1 MAITVGGK
9 LVFGPSIVKDGL
21 TLYLDAA
28 NSTSFIKRSTY
39 LNMASWSGVSSGSTG
54 YYNQNGETVENVR
67 ILGTDPWGKSA
78 YVWECRPLGNNADD
92 GGWNTSVSH
101 IDSGQTYRFSVWV
114 KRTSSSTG
122 GTIYLGLEGLGSG
135 YNNYGVISIYDFHT
149 ETNPY
154 WHCASTSTITQNQWY
169 LMVAHVFPHNYPLYT
184 GAKYHIDSG
193 LYTTT
198 GKISALN
205 GCNIGPSDCMW
216 RAGYSVYTQH
226 RTYLY
231 YCADSTTRVQFY
243 DPRVD
248 LIDGTQPTI
257 NMLLT
262 QSPVTA
268 YDISGNK
275 YNGLMVN
282 TEPYASYI
290 ATNNSFLFHAT
301 NERIET
307 NLSNTYTMHNLS
319 WNVWVMASSLVSGYN
334 MFMGEGLPYFGIY
347 VSGSDKYIVYS
358 DYINGIQ
365 SWHLSNNNTIQSG
378 IWYNYTFTREYT
390 GGNTIQKIYINGSLD
405 TSNSDTGAST
415 YYGGYPF
422 VLGDGANFDW
432 YKFNGYVSN
441 VQMYSRTL
449 SSTEIV
455 RMYDALKGRFGLA

>member
-122 GTIYLGLEGLGSG
+122 GTFYLGLTGLNQVGS
-135 YNNYGVISIYDFHT
+135 NVGVKSLYDSHT

-154 WHCASTSTITQNQWY
+154 WHCDSTSTMIQNQWY
-169 LMVAHVFPHNYPLYT
+169 LAVAHVFPYFYS
-184 GAKYHIDSG
+184 GAAYHIDSG
-193 LYTTT
+193 LYTIT
-198 GKISALN
+198 GKTSALN
-205 GCNIGPSDCMW
+205 GCNIGLSDCIW
-216 RAGYSVYTQH
+216 RPTTFYTQH
-226 RTYLY
+226 RTYLF

-243 DPRVD
+243 DPRID
-248 LIDGTQPTI
+248 LVDGTEPTI

-262 QSPVTA
+262 QSPVVA
-268 YDISGNK
+268 YDLSGNK
-275 YNGLMVN
+275 YNGTMIN

-290 ATNNSFLFHAT
+290 ATNNSFLFHAI
-301 NERIET
+301 NERIQT
-307 NLSNTYTMHNLS
+307 SLTNTYTVNNRS
-319 WNVWVMASSLVSGYN
+319 WNAWVYALSIPSGIYS
-334 MFMGEGLPYFGIY
+334 MFMGEELPYFAIY
-347 VSGSDKYIVYS
+347 DDGGGNRYIIYS
-358 DYINGIQ
+358 DYINSAQQGI
-365 SWHLSNNNTIQSG
+365 SSTNHSIQSG
-378 IWYNYTFTREYT
+378 VWYNFAFTREYT
-390 GGNTIQKIYINGSLD
+390 GGNSTLKIYINGAFERVAQYA
-405 TSNSDTGAST
+405 GASS
-415 YYGGYPF
+415 YYGGIPF
-422 VLGDGANFDW
+422 CIGDGTNSDW
-432 YKFNGYVSN
+432 YKLNGYVSN
-441 VQMYSRTL
+441 VQVYSRTL
-449 SSTEIV
+449 SATEIV
-455 RMYDALKGRFGLA
+455 RNYDALKGRFGLA